1 MHRKSHPFFMSN
13 DTSPIPLY
21 NTTKVIDIS
30 FAISDVYAKYLAVSI
45 ASIIVNTSA
54 PVRFHIIDGGIS
66 QENKRKLGEL
76 EKLRNFEIEYL
87 SVDKKKFA
95 KIPKCCVKHVD
106 SDDTNCRLL
115 ISTLKPDLDKCIF
128 LDADLVAQGD
138 IQKLWNIDLEDNYIA
153 AVKDQAPLATDSWA
167 KKLPIPP
174 GYSYVNTGVTLINL
188 KKWRKDEIQKKLFKN
203 IKKYRELLWFPDQD
217 TLNITLSP
225 HVQYISP
232 IFNAMP
238 VQMYRDEEQK
248 VEAFSSPIIIHWAGR
263 MKPWI
268 HPHVPYGDLFW
279 KYARLTPFY
288 EEIMFKN
295 VEESSKDKGNI
306 KEASMLSP
314 RIFKDALQYN
324 KIRLIYYRYRILSK
338 ITFGKTRRHYI
349 EKKRAYKQRI
359 HAAQRFME
367 SNS

>member
-1 MHRKSHPFFMSN
+1 MDRKLHPFSMPN
-13 DTSPIPLY
+13 NTSPSPLY
-21 NTTKVIDIS
+21 NTTKAIDIFFTIDDS
-30 FAISDVYAKYLAVSI
+30 YVKYLAVCI
-45 ASIIVNTSA
+45 VSIIVNTNA
-54 PVRFHIIDGGIS
+54 FIFFHILDGGIS
-66 QENKRKLGEL
+66 TDNKRKLSRL
-76 EKLRNFEIEYL
+76 KNLHDFEIEFL
-87 SVDKKKFA
+87 TIDKGIFSKM
-95 KIPKCCVKHVD
+95 PKSSGKHI
-106 SDDTNCRLL
+106 SNETNFRFLVA
-115 ISTLKPDLDKCIF
+115 SLKPDLDKCIF

-138 IQKLWNIDLEDNYIA
+138 IQKLWDIDLEDNYIA
-153 AVKDQAPLATDSWA
+153 AVKDQAPLAADSWA

-232 IFNAMP
+232 VFNAMP

-279 KYARLTPFY
+279 KYARLTSFY

-295 VEESSKDKGNI
+295 VEESSIEKGNI
-306 KEASMLSP
+306 KGNSILSP
-314 RIFKDALQYN
+314 KIFKDALRYN
-324 KIRLIYYRYRILSK
+324 KIRLIYYHYRFLSK
-338 ITFGKTRRHYI
+338 ITFGKTRRHYV

-359 HAAQRFME
+359 HAAQSFME